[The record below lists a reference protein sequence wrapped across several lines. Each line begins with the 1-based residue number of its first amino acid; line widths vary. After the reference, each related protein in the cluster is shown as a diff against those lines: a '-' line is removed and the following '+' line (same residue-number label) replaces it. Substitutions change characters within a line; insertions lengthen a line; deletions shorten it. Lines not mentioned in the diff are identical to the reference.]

1 MHSFLAGIKSQVQ
14 GKKIKIVF
22 PEALIDDRF
31 EIAIKEIV
39 TSDLCI
45 PVLVG
50 GTDAQR
56 FCDKL
61 GLKSGEEIIIVD
73 RQFENE
79 AAKKYFELRKH
90 KGISEV
96 DAREKMLDLNFYA
109 TMLLILG
116 QADGMLSGSVGKT
129 ATSVIPA
136 LQTLIEADDFPRVSG
151 LFFLLLDQRL
161 LVFADC
167 SMNVAPTSEDLAGF
181 AMDTALTARQFGL
194 EPKVALLSFT
204 SHATNDFAETKKVK
218 DAYEILKSKNPDF
231 IFDGEIQVDAAIVP
245 EVYLR
250 KCPES
255 PLKGEANVLIFPS
268 LEAANIGYKLVERL
282 AGADALGPVLQGLKK
297 PVNDLSRGCSVMDI
311 VNMAAITAFQALK
324 QK

>member
-1 MHSFLAGIKSQVQ
+1 MHSFLAGIKSRVQ
-14 GKKIKIVF
+14 GEKIRVLF
-22 PEALIDDRF
+22 PEALIDSRF
-31 EIAIKEIV
+31 ELAIKEIV
-39 TSDLCI
+39 TDKLCV
-45 PVLVG
+45 PVLIG
-50 GTDAQR
+50 GNEAER

-61 GLKSGEEIIIVD
+61 GLRAGEEVLIID
-73 RQFENE
+73 RQFEQE
-79 AAKKYFELRKH
+79 AAMKYYELRKH
-90 KGISEV
+90 KGISEKEAK
-96 DAREKMLDLNFYA
+96 DKMSDLNFYA

-116 QADGMLSGSVGKT
+116 QADAMLSGSVGKT

-136 LQTLIEADDFPRVSG
+136 LQTLIEVDDFPRVSG
-151 LFFLLLDQRL
+151 LFFLLLNQRL

-167 SMNVAPTSEDLAGF
+167 SMNVAPTSADLAGI
-181 AMDTALTARQFGL
+181 AMDTAMTARQFGL

-204 SHATNDFAETKKVK
+204 SHATNEFDETKKVK
-218 DAYEILKSKNPDF
+218 EAYEILKSKNPDF
-231 IFDGEIQVDAAIVP
+231 SFDGEIQVDAAIVP

-297 PVNDLSRGCSVMDI
+297 PVNDLSRGCSVSDI

-324 QK
+324 